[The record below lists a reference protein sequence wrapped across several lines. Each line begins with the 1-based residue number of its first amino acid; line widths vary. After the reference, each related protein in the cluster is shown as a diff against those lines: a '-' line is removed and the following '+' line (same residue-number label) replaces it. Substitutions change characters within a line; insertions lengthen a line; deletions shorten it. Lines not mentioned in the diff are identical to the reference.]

1 MRNELIDV
9 VLKEGY
15 LPTIITME
23 DVRSKGLNPSVY
35 FRTIADRDEFVSR
48 APKSLRLRAYVCRG
62 FYRGNEYGLIPTD
75 EAVPAA
81 SIVVRP
87 TKAGFIPRTSKVT
100 GEVNETGDKR
110 LLKFY
115 ALIEANCRVLTTFY
129 PQFS

>member
-23 DVRSKGLNPSVY
+23 DVRSKGLNPSAH
-35 FRTIADRDEFVSR
+35 FRTIADRDAFVAL
-48 APKSLRLRAYVCRG
+48 APKSLRLRAYVLRG
-62 FYRGNEYGLIPTD
+62 MTRGNEYGLIPTD
-75 EAVPAA
+75 NAVPAV
-81 SIVVRP
+81 SICVRP
-87 TKAGFIPRTSKVT
+87 TKAGFISRTNKVT

-115 ALIEANCRVLTTFY
+115 ALIEANCRVLASFY
-129 PQFS
+129 